1 LANRCSEHPVR
12 DRHFNPDEEHMGS
25 TTFGN
30 VNPAT
35 MTGLAMPQNI
45 KINRAGLG
53 RVRVMVAPS

>member
-1 LANRCSEHPVR
+1 
-12 DRHFNPDEEHMGS
+12 MGS

-35 MTGLAMPQNI
+35 MIGLAMPPNI

-53 RVRVMVAPS
+53 RVRVIVAPS

>member
-1 LANRCSEHPVR
+1 
-12 DRHFNPDEEHMGS
+12 MGS

-30 VNPAT
+30 VNPA
-35 MTGLAMPQNI
+35 MTGLTMPQNI